1 MRKSVLALTLTAGL
15 AWGASAQQL
24 ETIYESLHR
33 PMTYQECVERSVFF
47 DSNVGRQKVDSAQR
61 RLAYDTA
68 RSLYLPKVH
77 QGGEGVWKK
86 SG

>member
-1 MRKSVLALTLTAGL
+1 MRKSILALTLTAGL

-68 RSLYLPKVH
+68 RSLYLPKV
-77 QGGEGVWKK
+77 QASSKDDVEY
-86 SG
+86 